1 METPPNEK
9 PENNAES
16 DGDPLLTSI
25 HGTYT
30 LSNTREGISELDQQ
44 TVQNFLNTLAEIALA
59 IASRKAHNKEVI

>member
-30 LSNTREGISELDQQ
+30 LSNTEEHYNEVDRLI
-44 TVQNFLNTLAEIALA
+44 VKNFLNTLAEIALA
-59 IASRKAHNKEVI
+59 IASRKSNI